1 MNGLLKR
8 AGDLVVVMLCVAT
21 MVFVL
26 LRAIPGDPVLVM
38 GGLDN
43 IDAAAVQ
50 RARTEMGLDRSL
62 PEQFLLWIGGAVRGD
77 LGASLRSG
85 SRVSELIADALPVTL
100 QLGGIALLIG
110 LGISVPA
117 GIAAARRAGTVGDAG
132 ITAFAIIG
140 ISTPPFVIAMALIY
154 LFAVM
159 LGLLPTSGYVP
170 FAENPLANLL
180 HMILPSLTLGLVA
193 AGVLVRMMRRCVLDE
208 LGEDYVRLAR
218 SKGISETRVTYRHA
232 ARNALV
238 PFVTIV
244 GVEAGILLSGAVI
257 TETLFAIPGLG
268 RLMIDNINQRDYPVV
283 QGAVLVT
290 AIIYVVI
297 NSGVDA
303 LYAILDPRIGARAR
317 SRDG

>member
-1 MNGLLKR
+1 MSGLLKR
-8 AGDLVVVMLCVAT
+8 AVDLVVVMLCVAT

-26 LRAIPGDPVLVM
+26 LRVIPGDPVLIM

-43 IDAAAVQ
+43 IDAAAVE

-62 PEQFLLWIGGAVRGD
+62 PEQYAIWVGALLRGD

-85 SRVSELIADALPVTL
+85 SRVGTLIAEALPITL
-100 QLGGIALLIG
+100 QLGGMALLIG
-110 LGISVPA
+110 LAISVPA
-117 GIAAARRAGTVGDAG
+117 GIAAARRAGTARDAG
-132 ITAFAIIG
+132 ITALAIVG

-154 LFAVM
+154 LFAVV
-159 LGLLPTSGYVP
+159 LQALPTSGYVP
-170 FAENPLANLL
+170 FAEDPVANLR
-180 HMILPSLTLGLVA
+180 HMILPALTLGLVA

-218 SKGISETRVTYRHA
+218 SKGIPESQVTYRHA
-232 ARNALV
+232 ARNAMI

-244 GVEAGILLSGAVI
+244 GIEAGILLSGAVI
-257 TETLFAIPGLG
+257 TETLFAVPGLG
-268 RLMIDNINQRDYPVV
+268 RLMVDNINQRDYPVV

-290 AIIYVVI
+290 AIIYVLI

-303 LYAILDPRIGARAR
+303 LYAILDPRVGARAR
-317 SRDG
+317 SRGE